1 MLYLSQ
7 TDIQEGELMK
17 RNNICKFPSS
27 TALGGAISVSRFVKE
42 TDSEVMMSK
51 NRLYSHRM
59 LLVTEGNGQFL
70 INGDL
75 HSVEQ
80 GTLLFI
86 FAGDDLC
93 LFSGSLVYIYIDY
106 SGARAD
112 ELHRRFEISP
122 LTRAHNGFD
131 GLIPLWQESLARASD
146 KTIDLASESILLYSF
161 SRLSDTVSD
170 NTGIIGRISEITE
183 QGFID
188 PDFSLSKIAEELCY
202 HPKYLSHLFKEKMN
216 ISYSEYL
223 RSVRL
228 KYAVTLFDHGIDS
241 VKNVALL
248 SGFSDPLYF
257 SKVFKDTIGVSPTVY
272 VKNKIGD
279 NK

>member
-1 MLYLSQ
+1 
-7 TDIQEGELMK
+7 MK
-17 RNNICKFPSS
+17 RNNICKFPTPS
-27 TALGGAISVSRFVKE
+27 ALGGAISVSKFVKE
-42 TDSEVMMSK
+42 TDAEVMTSK
-51 NRLYSHRM
+51 NRLNSHRM

-75 HSVEQ
+75 HHAEQ

-86 FAGDDLC
+86 FADDEFC

-112 ELHRRFEISP
+112 ELHRRFEITP
-122 LTRAHNGFD
+122 LTRAHDGFD
-131 GLIPLWQESLARASD
+131 GLIPLWLESLARASD
-146 KTIDLASESILLYSF
+146 KTIDLASESILLYTF
-161 SRLSDTVSD
+161 SRLSDAVSEKI
-170 NTGIIGRISEITE
+170 GIIGKIADITE
-183 QGFID
+183 QSFSD
-188 PDFSLSKIAEELCY
+188 PELNLSNIAEKLCY

-216 ISYSEYL
+216 MSYSEYL
-223 RSVRL
+223 CSVRL

-257 SKVFKDTIGVSPTVY
+257 SKVFKDNIGISPKGY
-272 VKNKIGD
+272 IKNKAD
-279 NK
+279 CKSSTSE